1 MGNGSMKNWVQRLL
15 LPGIIAAL
23 LVSCNF
29 LEERTSKPPAVTPL
43 AGSTMTPAV
52 PTKTANPPATAVLQ
66 AATATTEATEP
77 ALLPTVTFAF
87 PPATTTS
94 EPGPPPT
101 PEGNATG
108 PLPTATMSASAGDP
122 LINFFRANVEETD
135 PGNSITLEWSTT
147 NAMTVTL
154 WHLVPTGQFGDFW
167 TVSESGS
174 FDYPV
179 GMRERNQTTFALSA
193 IDEQG
198 SNEMVTVAVTI
209 RCPDEWFFSNPPD
222 ICPATAALYS
232 AAAEQQFERGTM
244 IWIAGEDRIYVL
256 FGDGQ
261 QYAWQAYSDEWS
273 QGEPENDPN
282 LAPPSGLYQPV
293 RGFGQVWREQPEV
306 MDRLGWAVSEENA
319 YDAAIQRTSF
329 AKYNETYIGALDGA
343 LWRLMAERSD
353 WLKINPRANS

>member
-1 MGNGSMKNWVQRLL
+1 MKNWVLRLL

-23 LVSCNF
+23 LASCNF
-29 LEERTSKPPAVTPL
+29 LEEFTPTPAAVAPQ
-43 AGSTMTPAV
+43 AGSTIMPAG
-52 PTKTANPPATAVLQ
+52 PTKTATAPATAIPLEKPVTLEP
-66 AATATTEATEP
+66 AEP
-77 ALLPTVTFAF
+77 ALLPTVTVAL
-87 PPATTTS
+87 
-94 EPGPPPT
+94 PPT
-101 PEGNATG
+101 TAAGEIDLPPTLEGNTTV
-108 PLPTATMSASAGDP
+108 PLPHSTAASAGDT
-122 LINFFRANVEETD
+122 LINFFQANVEETD

-154 WHLVPTGQFGDFW
+154 WHLAPTGQFSDFW
-167 TVSESGS
+167 SVSERGS

-198 SNEMVTVAVTI
+198 NNEMVTVAVTL

-232 AAAEQQFERGTM
+232 AAAEQQFEQGTM

-261 QYAWQAYSDEWS
+261 QYAWQAYTDEWS
-273 QGEPENDPN
+273 QGEPENDAN

-306 MDRLGWAVSEENA
+306 KDRLGWAVSEENA
-319 YDAAIQRTSF
+319 YDTAVQRTSF
-329 AKYNETYIGALDGA
+329 AKYNETYIGTLDGA

-353 WLKINPRANS
+353 WQKTNP